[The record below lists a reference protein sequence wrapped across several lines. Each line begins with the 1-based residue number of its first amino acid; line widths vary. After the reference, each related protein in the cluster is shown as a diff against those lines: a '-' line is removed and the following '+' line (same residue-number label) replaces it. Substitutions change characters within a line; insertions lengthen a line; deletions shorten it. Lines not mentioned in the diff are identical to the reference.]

1 MIARLSES
9 HPESCCLIKC
19 RKLLQMSAD
28 RDMLR
33 TVLLTEPAVQ
43 ALGGFP
49 VVHGKALVVHIRL
62 FPRYCMEIQEPEI
75 IRNRD
80 ILRTYFE
87 TVTAVRAG
95 DGNRFSKFLCDPL
108 REILFL
114 LRERRKTLHEGSVI
128 PELGQ
133 IAHPAQ
139 DDFYCAER
147 SRKTNGEG
155 RRRRSIGTCPVEFQK
170 ELGGGGREV
179 RELPALDGLHD
190 NHGFSVFDRCLVAA
204 AGLGHRAIPVEIVYL
219 QLDYVHFRMLR
230 QDLIENICAVV
241 KGKADEPGFSFFF
254 QFAKE
259 FEAAEFLHVD
269 IAVPAEIVQKIDVE
283 IVDSAAAELVFKVHG
298 VVFRGSDAEDRH
310 LVSQKK
316 AVSGMAAY
324 EAAADRLF
332 GTFFVVGIGCI
343 EIGEAS
349 VKEVIRHL
357 TELADVD
364 GGSILGISERE
375 THGAES
381 QLFRVLWYHGDL
393 LCIQNSAVP
402 MVFLIAYL

>member
-1 MIARLSES
+1 M
-9 HPESCCLIKC
+9 K
-19 RKLLQMSAD
+19 
-28 RDMLR
+28 
-33 TVLLTEPAVQ
+33 
-43 ALGGFP
+43 
-49 VVHGKALVVHIRL
+49 
-62 FPRYCMEIQEPEI
+62 IQEPEI
-75 IRNRD
+75 IRDRD
-80 ILRTYFE
+80 IPRTYFE
-87 TVTAVRAG
+87 TVAAVRAG
-95 DGNRFSKFLCDPL
+95 DGNRFSKLPCDPFSKIFFL
-108 REILFL
+108 FCERCEI
-114 LRERRKTLHEGSVI
+114 LHEGCVV

-147 SRKTNGEG
+147 SRETNGEG
-155 RRRRSIGTCPVEFQK
+155 RGRRRVGTCPVEILK
-170 ELGGGGREV
+170 EICGGGRKV

-190 NHGFSVFDRCLVAA
+190 DHGFSVLDRCLVAA
-204 AGLGHRAIPVEIVYL
+204 PGLGYSAIPVEIVYL
-219 QLDYVHFRMLR
+219 QLDYVYFRMLR

-241 KGKADEPGFSFFF
+241 EGKANEPGFSFFF

-259 FEAAEFLHVD
+259 FEASEFLHVD

-298 VVFRGSDAEDRH
+298 IVFRGSDAEDRH

-316 AVSGMAAY
+316 AVSGMTADQAA
-324 EAAADRLF
+324 EDRLF

-349 VKEVIRHL
+349 VEEVIRHF

-364 GGSILGISERE
+364 GGSVLGISERE

-381 QLFRVLWYHGDL
+381 QLFRVL
-393 LCIQNSAVP
+393 
-402 MVFLIAYL
+402 